1 MRMKVLGF
9 IPITKNQFII
19 FETIFF
25 SFFFLLTVFLFSY
38 KFPIYIEDP
47 LVLFHSKYLKYVT
60 LVLSFLIV
68 IETQYYLNRFISKQ
82 LELNEK
88 QKNKIEF
95 QNKEIKEQNEEIQ
108 NQNDEIKYQNNEIT
122 KSIKYAGRIQE
133 AILPSQE
140 ELRKKLDY
148 FILYKPKDIVSG
160 DYYWFSEKHNKLIIV
175 TADST
180 GHGVPGAF
188 MSILGISSLNEII
201 NETKECLNSDEIL
214 NRLRKRIINSLKH
227 ENEDLVSEAG
237 MDLAIII
244 FDKERKEIQFS
255 GAKNPLFLIRNVYS
269 EKLKAMRTSDTTVKD
284 QYELYHIKP
293 DKMPIGKYPV
303 MKPFSKETIKLLE
316 NDTLYLFS
324 DGFIDQYGG
333 KAGKKLMSKRFKE
346 LLLKIQDKN
355 MDEQKYTLNKALNKW
370 KNNNDQTDDII
381 VFGIRV

>member
-47 LVLFHSKYLKYVT
+47 VVLFHSKYLKYVT
-60 LVLSFLIV
+60 LVLSFLVV

-88 QKNKIEF
+88 QKSKIEF
-95 QNKEIKEQNEEIQ
+95 QNKEIKEQNI
-108 NQNDEIKYQNNEIT
+108 EIT

-160 DYYWFSEKHNKLIIV
+160 DYYWFSEKHNKLVVV

-255 GAKNPLFLIRNVYS
+255 GAKNPLFLIRNINS
-269 EKLKAMRTSDTTVKD
+269 EKLKAKRTSKTTVND

-293 DKMPIGKYPV
+293 DKMPIGKYPI

-333 KAGKKLMSKRFKE
+333 NSGKKLMTKRFKE

-355 MDEQKYTLNKALNKW
+355 MDEQKDTLNKALNKW
-370 KNNNDQTDDII
+370 KNDNDQTDDII
-381 VFGIRV
+381 IFGIRI